1 MEIYSENLVPDWWDG
16 CFNPVDV
23 QCSLDFKIV
32 ASKIG
37 SDSLW
42 LERKSAI
49 FMNETTSMF
58 LQSFVTIED
67 GVYRNHAYFSL
78 VKEKD
83 AAVSCPDCP
92 NDMLTFERFYIDATG
107 YGAKVEKNVYS
118 AFHALMLPPFQGQT
132 GYCIGAVFYETKFDG
147 KTGKKKTDPYL
158 VTSEEFCKNVPW
170 RHLIKYAKPYNEYF
184 RAAQVQK
191 FPDKIYTQI
200 NGRMRKVVPLYIT
213 GNCIGA
219 EILDGEIPGCR
230 EYVSFEDYL
239 KL

>member
-1 MEIYSENLVPDWWDG
+1 MEIYSEKFVPNWWDG
-16 CFNPVDV
+16 RFSPIDAKC
-23 QCSLDFKIV
+23 CLDFKIV
-32 ASKIG
+32 ASEIG

-42 LERKSAI
+42 QERKSAI

-78 VKEKD
+78 VKED
-83 AAVSCPDCP
+83 DTAVSCQDCP
-92 NDMLTFERFYIDATG
+92 DDVLTFERFYIDPAG
-107 YGAKVEKNVYS
+107 YGVKLEKNGYS
-118 AFHALMLPPFQGQT
+118 SFHALMLPPFQGQT
-132 GYCIGAVFYETKFDG
+132 GYCIGAVFYKTEFDE
-147 KTGKKKTDPYL
+147 KTGKKKTNPYL
-158 VTSEEFCKNVPW
+158 VTPEEFCKNVPW
-170 RHLIKYAKPYNEYF
+170 QHLVKYAKPYNEYF
-184 RAAQVQK
+184 RAARVQK
-191 FPDKIYTQI
+191 FCDKVYTQI

-239 KL
+239 SL